1 MHGDRIVSDRY
12 TDEAK
17 ALLCCCYSD
26 GPDDHDDYYCAAKSP
41 YLVTRVAERA
51 AARDAVEAFAAE
63 AFSGTR
69 FHEAITAIAEVWLR
83 EREEQ
88 GRG

>member
-1 MHGDRIVSDRY
+1 MTARKRAQRIRDHFAYESASE
-12 TDEAK
+12 DEAHFQL
-17 ALLCCCYSD
+17 AEREILD
-26 GPDDHDDYYCAAKSP
+26 
-41 YLVTRVAERA
+41 AERA
-51 AARDAVEAFAAE
+51 AAREAVEAFAAE

-88 GRG
+88 GRGGA